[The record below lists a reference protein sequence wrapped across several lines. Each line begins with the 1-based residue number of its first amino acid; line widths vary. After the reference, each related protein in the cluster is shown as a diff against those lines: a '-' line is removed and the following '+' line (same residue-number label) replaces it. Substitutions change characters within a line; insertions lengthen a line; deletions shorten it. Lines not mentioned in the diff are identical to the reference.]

1 MEKEAFDKIPYSF
14 ILKNIQMF
22 LYIKAKCVMIIL
34 PIALPDPWEDLSQN
48 LSIHHN
54 HENLTISKLL
64 FQGSYQLITPGAPD
78 PNKQNS
84 TVTLQIPLS
93 LQISG

>member
-1 MEKEAFDKIPYSF
+1 MKVIWCIHRYKDHILNGEEAFDKIPYSF

-48 LSIHHN
+48 LSIRHN
-54 HENLTISKLL
+54 HEEFDNLKITISGFLPVNNSR
-64 FQGSYQLITPGAPD
+64 GS
-78 PNKQNS
+78 
-84 TVTLQIPLS
+84 
-93 LQISG
+93 